1 MKLVR
6 GLIFCLLVIL
16 TSGCATRMNMMNAEK
31 YYYLGLEEES
41 RGNYSGAK
49 EAYWRALV
57 NYHTAGAPKAYIS
70 ASMYNFGRMAGH
82 TCDYPKAAEYLQQAL
97 SMEKK
102 IADREF
108 TPNITKRLGELARLS
123 SARKMYKESAD
134 YYQEMIPGLESLGV
148 PGQDPIGFANLIDD
162 YASVLSKIDQEPLAQ
177 IQHDKAERIRRENS
191 DAEAIF
197 KPEYYERECG
207 SS

>member
-31 YYYLGLEEES
+31 YYDLGLQEEF

-57 NYHTAGAPKAYIS
+57 NYHSAGASKAYIS

-82 TCDYPKAAEYLQQAL
+82 TCDYPKAA
-97 SMEKK
+97 
-102 IADREF
+102 
-108 TPNITKRLGELARLS
+108 
-123 SARKMYKESAD
+123 D
-134 YYQEMIPGLESLGV
+134 YWG
-148 PGQDPIGFANLIDD
+148 
-162 YASVLSKIDQEPLAQ
+162 
-177 IQHDKAERIRRENS
+177 
-191 DAEAIF
+191 
-197 KPEYYERECG
+197 
-207 SS
+207 